1 MDSYQLRNALTRIL
15 NKGRNMSEDIYGKI
29 TEDSDIFKKILSK
42 VPGFSGYIER
52 EKRRDSDKLL
62 REIVANN
69 MEEQWSRI
77 SALQRDFISQGE
89 IAYVDDIEAAAIKVR
104 TLADRIK
111 RATYGYAGLFD
122 AVKINEDE
130 LAQLYSFDASLL
142 DSVDDISRAVDNVEI
157 SIGTDGLPAS
167 IRHLSSVARD
177 MTETYN
183 KRQEVFYK
191 TSDEISEVSPDDE

>member
-1 MDSYQLRNALTRIL
+1 
-15 NKGRNMSEDIYGKI
+15 MSEDIYGKI
-29 TEDSDIFKKILSK
+29 TEDADIFKKILSK

-62 REIVANN
+62 REIVSNN
-69 MEEQWSRI
+69 LEEQWSRI
-77 SALQRDFISQGE
+77 SALQREFISQGE
-89 IAYVDDIEAAAIKVR
+89 IAYVDDLEAAAIKVR

-111 RATYGYAGLFD
+111 RASYGYAGLFD

-130 LAQLYSFDASLL
+130 LANMYAFDASLL
-142 DSVDDISRAVDNVEI
+142 DSVDDISRAVDNVEV

-167 IRHLSSVARD
+167 IRHLSSVARE

-191 TSDEISEVSPDDE
+191 TSDEISEASPDDE